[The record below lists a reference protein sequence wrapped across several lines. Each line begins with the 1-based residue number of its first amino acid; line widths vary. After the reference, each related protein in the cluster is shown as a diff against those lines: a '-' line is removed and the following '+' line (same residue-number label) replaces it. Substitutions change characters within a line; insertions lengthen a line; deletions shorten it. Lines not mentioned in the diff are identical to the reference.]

1 MKSDYYR
8 AIALVDDDEDIVN
21 LFTDLL
27 RGNGYDIYGFTNP
40 LLLLDYIHH
49 HDNLFRLVL
58 IDYKMPQMTGCE
70 LANQIAD
77 INSRIEMVLITAVN
91 DIIKNN
97 LNLELIRKP
106 LRMYQLLDIVAKYMN
121 CHFYSLHGA

>member
-1 MKSDYYR
+1 MKYADYR
-8 AIALVDDDEDIVN
+8 AIAIVDDDEDIVN
-21 LFTDLL
+21 LFMDLL
-27 RGNGYDIYGFTNP
+27 RGNGYDIFGFTNP

-70 LANQIAD
+70 LANKIAD

-106 LRMYQLLDIVAKYMN
+106 LRMYQLLDIVAKYMRN
-121 CHFYSLHGA
+121 QSLRVH